1 MRRRGDCSEKGG
13 IVYSE
18 KEGEL
23 YIVRRRGNCSEEEG
37 IVVRKGL

>member
-18 KEGEL
+18 KG
-23 YIVRRRGNCSEEEG
+23 G
-37 IVVRKGL
+37 IVVRRRWDCSEKEVGL